1 MDKNFNVITFILN
14 TFVLRNPG
22 VTNLLKS
29 KYLCFKEAWSNQFG
43 EIIKIAIKLIKL
55 IKLIKKKETK
65 KSIKIEYL
73 SLFLN
78 IVNITKV
85 ANFKNAPLEG
95 QEMHIKH
102 IGITTSEV
110 CFNVILQANEN
121 ESN

>member
-55 IKLIKKKETK
+55 IKLIKKKERNK
-65 KSIKIEYL
+65 KIHQNRIFVFVSQYCQYNK
-73 SLFLN
+73 S
-78 IVNITKV
+78 
-85 ANFKNAPLEG
+85 
-95 QEMHIKH
+95 
-102 IGITTSEV
+102 
-110 CFNVILQANEN
+110 C
-121 ESN
+121 

>member
-55 IKLIKKKETK
+55 IK
-65 KSIKIEYL
+65 
-73 SLFLN
+73 
-78 IVNITKV
+78 
-85 ANFKNAPLEG
+85 
-95 QEMHIKH
+95 
-102 IGITTSEV
+102 
-110 CFNVILQANEN
+110 
-121 ESN
+121 